1 MIITVGRLE
10 AGAGAAAAECSH
22 PDASTP
28 GRRQRDNETGPSV
41 GFRDLKVHL
50 Q

>member
-1 MIITVGRLE
+1 MIIIVGRLE
-10 AGAGAAAAECSH
+10 AGAGAAAAECPH
-22 PDASTP
+22 PDVSTP
-28 GRRQRDNETGPSV
+28 ARRWRENETGPSV